1 MSSEHGSLSPVSAVS
16 AVNSSVVVVGGG
28 LSGLA
33 AAVGLAAHGARVTV
47 LEARNRLGGRAGSFT
62 DASTGQMVDACQ
74 HVSMG
79 CCTNLAHF
87 LRTVGVAHF
96 LEPQP
101 KLYFVTPDGRA
112 SVFKAD
118 PWPAPLHLGRALAG
132 AHYLTPLEKL
142 RVGYGLVRLLCAR
155 ATADPPLLPWLLKHK
170 QTRRTID
177 RFWGIVLV
185 SALNETVDRVGLKYA
200 QKVFRDGFVRHRDA
214 FTVHVPRVPL
224 GRLYGDELRAWL
236 SAHNVTLRES
246 ASVRALHGSAEGITG
261 AELRDGATLTAD
273 RFVLAVPFDRVCDL
287 LPPELAALPYFAGA
301 RELAPSP
308 ITSVHLWYDRPALK
322 LPHAVLVDC
331 LSQWVFDRG
340 ETSPGEFYL
349 QVVVSAAR
357 DLKGLGRDEIQR
369 RVAEELARVFPGL
382 RAANVLR
389 GRVVTEHTATFSAVP
404 GVDKWRVPQGSP
416 VPNLAVAGDWTDTGW
431 PATMEGAVRS
441 GYLAAEALLARAG
454 VRARLVQPDLG

>member
-1 MSSEHGSLSPVSAVS
+1 MSSELGSPPAVSASS

-28 LSGLA
+28 LAGLA
-33 AAVGLAAHGARVTV
+33 AAVGLAQHGARVTV
-47 LEARNRLGGRAGSFT
+47 LESRNRLGGRAGSFT
-62 DASTGQMVDACQ
+62 DATTGQMVDACQ

-79 CCTNLAHF
+79 CCTNLTHF
-87 LRTVGVAHF
+87 LRTVGVEHF

-132 AHYLTPLEKL
+132 AHYLTPVEKL
-142 RVGYGLVRLLCAR
+142 RVGYGLVRLLCAN

-170 QTRRTID
+170 QTRRTVD

-236 SAHNVTLRES
+236 SARGVALREN
-246 ASVRALHGSAEGITG
+246 AGVRTLLGSAAGIAG
-261 AELRDGATLTAD
+261 VQLRDGEALSAD
-273 RFVLAVPFDRVCDL
+273 QFVLAVPFDRVCDL
-287 LPPELAALPYFAGA
+287 LPPELAELPYFAGS
-301 RELAPSP
+301 RELMPSP
-308 ITSVHLWYDRPALK
+308 ITSVHLWYDRPVLK

-340 ETSPGEFYL
+340 ETAPGEFYL

-369 RVAEELARVFPGL
+369 RVAEELARVFPSARG
-382 RAANVLR
+382 ANVLR
-389 GRVVTEHTATFSAVP
+389 ARVVTEHTATFSAVP
-404 GVDKWRVPQGSP
+404 GVDRWRVPQASP

-454 VRARLVQPDLG
+454 VRARLVQPDLA

>member
-1 MSSEHGSLSPVSAVS
+1 MRSEHVASSSAVS
-16 AVNSSVVVVGGG
+16 AVKSSVFVVGGG
-28 LSGLA
+28 LAGLS
-33 AAVGLAAHGARVTV
+33 AAVGLAQHGARVTV
-47 LEARNRLGGRAGSFT
+47 LESRNRLGGRAGSFT
-62 DASTGQMVDACQ
+62 DAATGQMVDACQ

-142 RVGYGLVRLLCAR
+142 RVGYGMVRLLCAN

-236 SAHNVTLRES
+236 SAHGVTLRENTG
-246 ASVRALHGSAEGITG
+246 VRALHGTVSGITG
-261 AELRDGATLTAD
+261 VELRDGEQLSAD
-273 RFVLAVPFDRVCDL
+273 QFVLAVPFDRVCDL
-287 LPPELAALPYFAGA
+287 LPPELAALPYFAGS
-301 RELAPSP
+301 RELTPSP

-369 RVAEELARVFPGL
+369 RVADELARVFPSARGAQVL
-382 RAANVLR
+382 RA
-389 GRVVTEHTATFSAVP
+389 RVVTEHTATFSAVP
-404 GVDKWRVPQGSP
+404 GVDRWRVSQGSP

-454 VRARLVQPDLG
+454 ASARLVQPELA

>member
-1 MSSEHGSLSPVSAVS
+1 
-16 AVNSSVVVVGGG
+16 
-28 LSGLA
+28 
-33 AAVGLAAHGARVTV
+33 
-47 LEARNRLGGRAGSFT
+47 
-62 DASTGQMVDACQ
+62 
-74 HVSMG
+74 
-79 CCTNLAHF
+79 
-87 LRTVGVAHF
+87 
-96 LEPQP
+96 
-101 KLYFVTPDGRA
+101 
-112 SVFKAD
+112 
-118 PWPAPLHLGRALAG
+118 
-132 AHYLTPLEKL
+132 
-142 RVGYGLVRLLCAR
+142 
-155 ATADPPLLPWLLKHK
+155 
-170 QTRRTID
+170 
-177 RFWGIVLV
+177 
-185 SALNETVDRVGLKYA
+185 VDRVGLKYA

-454 VRARLVQPDLG
+454 VRAQLVQPDLG